1 LTSEKLVY
9 KDNGKISDEDLL
21 DFFRELE
28 EVYSSYLREKEEKA
42 VRDLLLLNEIY
53 NSMVEIKRIIRIRR
67 ARKHER

>member
-1 LTSEKLVY
+1 MY

-67 ARKHER
+67 ARKREK

>member
-1 LTSEKLVY
+1 
-9 KDNGKISDEDLL
+9 DNGKISDEDLL

-67 ARKHER
+67 ARKREK

>member
-1 LTSEKLVY
+1 MY

>member
-1 LTSEKLVY
+1 MTSEKLVY

>member
-1 LTSEKLVY
+1 MTSEKLVH
-9 KDNGKISDEDLL
+9 KDNEKISDEDLL

-28 EVYSSYLREKEEKA
+28 EVYSSYLRGKEEKA
-42 VRDLLLLNEIY
+42 VRDLLILNEIY

>member
-67 ARKHER
+67 ARKREK

>member
-1 LTSEKLVY
+1 MY

-42 VRDLLLLNEIY
+42 MRDLLLLNEIY
-53 NSMVEIKRIIRIRR
+53 NSMVEIKRIIRIRKT
-67 ARKHER
+67 RKREK

>member
-1 LTSEKLVY
+1 MTSEKLVY
-9 KDNGKISDEDLL
+9 RDNGKISDEDLL

-67 ARKHER
+67 ARKREK

>member
-1 LTSEKLVY
+1 MTSEKLVY

-67 ARKHER
+67 ARKREK

>member
-1 LTSEKLVY
+1 VY

-67 ARKHER
+67 ARKREK